1 MSKKGFH
8 TSLNIKLLINL
19 LGLIVAIEGIFMLLP
34 LIVSIY
40 YKEPIKISI
49 LLSVLITF
57 SSGALVYFLTKNN
70 LRKDF
75 TRRESFLLVSFAWL
89 LISLFGVLPFLLSEK
104 LNFTDAFFETV
115 SGFTTTGASI
125 LTDIESMPKSL
136 LFWRSETHWIGGMGI
151 IVLFVAL
158 FPFLKTSR
166 ISLFNAEA
174 SVVVE
179 SKVFPKLLDISR
191 SIWLV
196 YVGLTVIETIFLMF
210 GGMDLYDSL
219 CHTFGTVATGGFSTK
234 NDSIASFSPY
244 IQYVIT
250 FFMILAG
257 INFSLYLVL
266 IKRKFSKFFS
276 NEELKTY
283 IAVTFI
289 ATIVIFSVLI
299 FSKQYT
305 NFEHAFRDSLFQ
317 TVSILTT
324 TGYATADYLTW
335 HHAAIAIIVLMMFI
349 GASAGSTTGNIKIIR
364 HVLLIK
370 NLRAFFKRM
379 IHPEVVSVV
388 RYNKILIPPETANNA
403 LVFILAYIAITV
415 VSVIIITFTGI
426 DLETSIGAVVA
437 SIGCI
442 GPGVGNVGPTGNYAG
457 FHAFGKYFLSFLMV
471 LGRLEIFT
479 VIILFTRSF
488 WKG

>member
-1 MSKKGFH
+1 MKKKGFY
-8 TSLNIKLLINL
+8 TSLNIKLLIKL
-19 LGLIVAIEGIFMLLP
+19 LGLIIAIEGLFMLMP
-34 LIVSIY
+34 MVVSFY
-40 YKEPIKISI
+40 YKEPIAVNI
-49 LLSVLITF
+49 LYAVLITF
-57 SSGALVYFLTKNN
+57 FSGATIFFITRKNS
-70 LRKDF
+70 RKDF
-75 TRRESFLLVSFAWL
+75 SRRESFLLVSFSWL
-89 LISLFGVLPFLLSEK
+89 LISLFGVLPFTLSGA
-104 LNFTDAFFETV
+104 LGFTDAFFETV

-125 LTDIESMPKSL
+125 LTDIESMPKGL

-196 YVGLTVIETIFLMF
+196 YVGMTVVETVFLMF
-210 GGMDLYDSL
+210 GGMSLYDAL

-257 INFSLYLVL
+257 INFSLYVLL
-266 IKRKFSKFFS
+266 IKRKFSSVFS
-276 NEELKTY
+276 NEELRIY
-283 IAVTFI
+283 ILITFVATFI
-289 ATIVIFSVLI
+289 IFSILLI
-299 FSKQYT
+299 THTYT
-305 NFEHAFRDSLFQ
+305 DYELAFRDSIFQ

-324 TGYATADYLTW
+324 TGYATADYLQW
-335 HHAAIAIIVLMMFI
+335 HDGALAIILIMMFI
-349 GASAGSTTGNIKIIR
+349 GASAGSTTGNIKVIR
-364 HVLLIK
+364 HVLFFK

-379 IHPEVVSVV
+379 MHPEAISVIK
-388 RYNKILIPPETANNA
+388 YNKKNIPPETVNNA
-403 LVFILAYIAITV
+403 LVFILSYVTITV
-415 VSVIIITFTGI
+415 VSILILTFTGVEL
-426 DLETSIGAVVA
+426 DTSIGAVVA

-442 GPGVGNVGPTGNYAG
+442 GPGIGDVGPTGNYAG
-457 FHAFGKYFLSFLMV
+457 FHDFGKYFLSFLMV

-479 VIILFTRSF
+479 VVIIFVKGF